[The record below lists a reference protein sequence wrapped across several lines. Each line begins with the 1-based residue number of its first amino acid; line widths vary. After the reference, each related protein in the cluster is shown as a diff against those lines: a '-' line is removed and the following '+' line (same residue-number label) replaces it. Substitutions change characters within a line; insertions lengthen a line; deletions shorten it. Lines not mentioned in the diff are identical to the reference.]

1 VHQNN
6 NKAIIK
12 TIVDLA
18 SNLNMLT
25 VVEGIASIEDATLL
39 QSMNCLFGQGYYFA
53 KPMSDVETERYI
65 YSEIVSLPTI

>member
-1 VHQNN
+1 
-6 NKAIIK
+6 
-12 TIVDLA
+12 
-18 SNLNMLT
+18 